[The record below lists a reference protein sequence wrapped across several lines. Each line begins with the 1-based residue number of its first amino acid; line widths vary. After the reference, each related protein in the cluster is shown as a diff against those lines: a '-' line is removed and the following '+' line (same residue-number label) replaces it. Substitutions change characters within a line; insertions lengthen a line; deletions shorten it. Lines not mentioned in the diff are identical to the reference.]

1 MNVAIVFGLSLFT
14 FVYTAGLKS
23 IKTKFSRLIEILGF
37 VIVSSEC
44 FIIWTL
50 STQLFIRHNFL
61 VEEMSPLLAV
71 AFSYAAS
78 LVYHFVKERNQR
90 FLIRGLFSRYVS
102 PAVVD
107 EIVNNPEKL
116 HLGGERKELTVF
128 FSDIE
133 SFTRISEKLEPEILV
148 AILNEYMS
156 MMTELI
162 FENQGTLNK
171 YEGDAIVAF
180 WGAPIPQLD
189 HALRACRTAVAM
201 QEKLAEVRP
210 RWEAEGKP
218 SLKVRIGISTGEMI
232 VGNMG
237 GVGHYDYTV
246 IGDSVNIGA
255 RLEGAN
261 KQYRSK
267 IIISDTSYAQV
278 AGHVIARELD
288 VLIVAGRTE
297 PIRVYELIGMAN
309 GAVATDHLDLVECFT
324 KGLALY
330 RKRQWLP
337 AIEEFE
343 RTLRYF
349 PHDYPSELYIERSKL
364 YLDSPPPDDWDG
376 AFALRTK

>member
-1 MNVAIVFGLSLFT
+1 
-14 FVYTAGLKS
+14 
-23 IKTKFSRLIEILGF
+23 
-37 VIVSSEC
+37 
-44 FIIWTL
+44 
-50 STQLFIRHNFL
+50 
-61 VEEMSPLLAV
+61 
-71 AFSYAAS
+71 
-78 LVYHFVKERNQR
+78 
-90 FLIRGLFSRYVS
+90 
-102 PAVVD
+102 
-107 EIVNNPEKL
+107 
-116 HLGGERKELTVF
+116 
-128 FSDIE
+128 
-133 SFTRISEKLEPEILV
+133 
-148 AILNEYMS
+148 
-156 MMTELI
+156 
-162 FENQGTLNK
+162 
-171 YEGDAIVAF
+171 
-180 WGAPIPQLD
+180 
-189 HALRACRTAVAM
+189 
-201 QEKLAEVRP
+201 
-210 RWEAEGKP
+210 
-218 SLKVRIGISTGEMI
+218 MI